1 MFKNLFKKAL
11 QPTKDSWFSK
21 AMHLF
26 DRTTIDESI
35 WTELE
40 EVLISADVGM
50 ETTEK
55 LIERTRQRV
64 KDEKLKDG
72 ESGPR
77 SPKKRNGQNTG
88 SAGAGAGSNSPPRV
102 ILVIGVN
109 GSGKTTSIAKMAYL
123 GKNEGKSV
131 HAGRRRYF
139 PGSSH

>member
-55 LIERTRQRV
+55 LIERTKQRV

-72 ESGPR
+72 A
-77 SPKKRNGQNTG
+77 
-88 SAGAGAGSNSPPRV
+88 AGA
-102 ILVIGVN
+102 
-109 GSGKTTSIAKMAYL
+109 
-123 GKNEGKSV
+123 
-131 HAGRRRYF
+131 
-139 PGSSH
+139 